1 MLETHRRPDDAG
13 LMHQDDR
20 LQQPP
25 ECQWQGKYIRIM
37 TRGGWEYVER
47 CGGVSAVV
55 ILAEHEGKVILIE
68 QSRVPLGGRVSLELP
83 AGLVGDEDD
92 KGVEETALKELKE
105 ETGFT
110 ADRIEHLGEYF
121 SSPGMVAEGF
131 HLVRAHGVRPCGSPA
146 EEGIAVHLVERGRIS
161 EFVDERR
168 AAGVAID
175 VKLLLLLAGSIL

>member
-1 MLETHRRPDDAG
+1 MT
-13 LMHQDDR
+13 DDR
-20 LQQPP
+20 LTDPP

-55 ILAEHEGKVILIE
+55 ILAEHDGKIVLIE
-68 QSRVPLGGRVSLELP
+68 QSRVPLGGRIALELP

-92 KGVEETALKELKE
+92 KGVEETAVKELEE

-110 ADRIEHLGEYF
+110 ADRIERLGEFF

-131 HLVRAHGVRPCGSPA
+131 HLVRAHGVRPCGQPV
-146 EEGIAVHLVERGRIS
+146 EDGIEVHLVARDDIPD
-161 EFVDERR
+161 FVAERR
-168 AAGVAID
+168 AQGVAID
-175 VKLLLLLAGSIL
+175 TKLLLLLAPEILG